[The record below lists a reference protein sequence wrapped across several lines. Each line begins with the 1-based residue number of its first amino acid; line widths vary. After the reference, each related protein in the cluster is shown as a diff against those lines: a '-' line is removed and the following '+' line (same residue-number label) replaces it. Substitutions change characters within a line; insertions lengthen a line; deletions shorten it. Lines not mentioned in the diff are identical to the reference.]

1 MLAIVKIIL
10 LGLFRIIPDS
20 PFSSFFTDADTMGY
34 LQFLNWVFPL
44 DTCVYILF
52 IWTLSL
58 PFVVIVCLIWVFLR
72 DIVIGLIKKAVAFLL
87 LA

>member
-10 LGLFRIIPDS
+10 IGIFSILPDS
-20 PFSSFFTDADTMGY
+20 PFSTFFTDVDTMGY

-44 DTCVYILF
+44 DTISYILF

-58 PFVVIVCLIWVFLR
+58 PYVVAVCLIWVFVR
-72 DIVIGLIKKAVAFLL
+72 DFLIGLIKKIVAVLL
-87 LA
+87 VA

>member
-10 LGLFRIIPDS
+10 LGIFSILPDS

-72 DIVIGLIKKAVAFLL
+72 DVIIGLIKKAVALLL

>member
-10 LGLFRIIPDS
+10 LGIFSILPDS
-20 PFSSFFTDADTMGY
+20 PFSSFFTNMDTMGY

-44 DTCVYILF
+44 DTCTYILF

-58 PFVVIVCLIWVFLR
+58 PFVVIVCLVWVFLR
-72 DIVIGLIKKAVAFLL
+72 DTLIGLIKKAVAILL
-87 LA
+87 LG

>member
-10 LGLFRIIPDS
+10 LGIFSILPDS

-72 DIVIGLIKKAVAFLL
+72 DIVIGLIKKAVALLL

>member
-10 LGLFRIIPDS
+10 LGIFSILPDS

-44 DTCVYILF
+44 DTCVYILY
-52 IWTLSL
+52 IWVLAL

-72 DIVIGLIKKAVAFLL
+72 DVILGLIKKAVALLL

>member
-10 LGLFRIIPDS
+10 LGIFSILPDS

>member
-10 LGLFRIIPDS
+10 LGIFSILPDS

-72 DIVIGLIKKAVAFLL
+72 DVVIGLIKKAVAFLL

>member
-10 LGLFRIIPDS
+10 LGIFSILPDS

-72 DIVIGLIKKAVAFLL
+72 DVVIGLIKKAVALLL

>member
-10 LGLFRIIPDS
+10 LGIFSILPDS

-72 DIVIGLIKKAVAFLL
+72 DIVLGLIKKAVAFLL